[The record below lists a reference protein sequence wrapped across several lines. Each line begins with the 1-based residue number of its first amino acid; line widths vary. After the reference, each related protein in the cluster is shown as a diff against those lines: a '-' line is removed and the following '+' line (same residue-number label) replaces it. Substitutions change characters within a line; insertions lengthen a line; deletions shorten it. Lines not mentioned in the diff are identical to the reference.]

1 MLEVILDSAA
11 ATEALGADLAQ
22 ALPPG
27 GVIYLRGDL
36 GAGKTTLAR
45 GLLCG
50 LGHNGTVK
58 SPTYTLVEP
67 YQIADQRL
75 FHWDLYRLADP
86 EELEFL
92 GLREQLDGKTIL
104 LIEWPERGLGEL
116 PAADLDITLDYA
128 GTGRSGRL
136 EAHSAA
142 GAAVLATLNYPCSA
156 SAAARNNARPLF
168 MVSSHSLTGT
178 ESATM
183 PAPT

>member
-1 MLEVILDSAA
+1 MLEVLLDSAA
-11 ATEALGADLAQ
+11 ATERLGARLARV
-22 ALPPG
+22 LRPG
-27 GVIYLRGDL
+27 GVLYLHGEL
-36 GAGKTTLAR
+36 GAGKTTLVR
-45 GLLCG
+45 GLLRG
-50 LGHNGTVK
+50 LGYRGTVK

-67 YQIADQRL
+67 YQIGEWRL

-92 GLREQLDGKTIL
+92 GLREQLDGKAIL
-104 LIEWPERGLGEL
+104 LIEWPEHGLGEL
-116 PAADLDITLDYA
+116 PAVDLEITLDYA

-142 GAAVLATLNYPCSA
+142 GAVLLETLNYPCSA

-168 MVSSHSLTGT
+168 IVSSHSLAGT